1 MDEIDG
7 RPHAGQS
14 DMDQADMD
22 QADAGQD
29 AAHAVPC
36 GCARALRA
44 GPEAALSCACA
55 RGTRDRQSSGEHVP
69 AAEVTG
75 APTARRDRNAA
86 EHAG

>member
-1 MDEIDG
+1 MDGIDKDTG
-7 RPHAGQS
+7 SGTDDAQS
-14 DMDQADMD
+14 VA
-22 QADAGQD
+22 
-29 AAHAVPC
+29 C

-55 RGTRDRQSSGEHVP
+55 RGTRDRQSSSEHVP

-75 APTARRDRNAA
+75 ARTARRDRNAA